1 MINFMSSWAEQIVLA
16 VVVATIIEMILPK
29 NKNKKYIQMVIGVY
43 VLFNVISPIIKNKEA
58 FSIEKY
64 SVENY
69 QTKSQYVVDQTSM
82 DSRLEKIYLEE
93 LENTVI
99 SKFEKYEIEVAK
111 CKIDA
116 VLDTTKKN
124 AGLHSITVKVKGPVD
139 ESKMIQVRKDLAEE
153 FDVEENWDRVCFVP
167 GKSKREKRD
176 RVPNLLFAKICKKV
190 KKGPGPFFTRR
201 QLC

>member
-43 VLFNVISPIIKNKEA
+43 VLFNIISPIIKNKDD

-64 SVENY
+64 SIENY
-69 QTKSQYVVDQTSM
+69 QTKSQYEVDQSSM
-82 DSRLEKIYLEE
+82 DEKLEKIYLEE

-99 SKFEKYEIEVAK
+99 SKFEQNGIEVAK
-111 CKIDA
+111 CEVDA

-124 AGLHSITVKVKGPVD
+124 AGIHSITVKIK
-139 ESKMIQVRKDLAEE
+139 I
-153 FDVEENWDRVCFVP
+153 
-167 GKSKREKRD
+167 
-176 RVPNLLFAKICKKV
+176 LLMKV
-190 KKGPGPFFTRR
+190 SCLK
-201 QLC
+201 